1 MKKMLKTKYRFA
13 QKRAN
18 VHKLYIYDDVRAKGD
33 FNWKTWDYEESE
45 TSAKYFRDRLEEIP
59 DGDTIELHVNSAGG
73 EVGEGVTIY
82 NLLRQKSKTGSKII
96 GYVDGTAYSVA
107 MNIVMACDEIHMG
120 LGTSMFLHN
129 PWTVAMGNAEA
140 LRNVAD
146 QLDVLSAA
154 SRQLY
159 LSRAKNLSE
168 EELAAMMDRETML
181 DPRTCFDLG
190 FCDFVGEKQEEVEET
205 TEETEEEPEETQA
218 ETEETEEPS
227 DEDPEEEDSTEEES
241 EEDPDEEDDEVKQ
254 LRQNLFIQ
262 KQINSTLANLQG
274 RKMRNTLAEALN
286 KFGGK

>member
-1 MKKMLKTKYRFA
+1 M
-13 QKRAN
+13 
-18 VHKLYIYDDVRAKGD
+18 RAKGD
-33 FNWKTWDYEESE
+33 FNWKTWNYEESE

-96 GYVDGTAYSVA
+96 GFVDGIAYSVA

-129 PWTVAMGNAEA
+129 PWTIAMGNADA
-140 LRNVAD
+140 LRNVAE

-159 LSRAKNLSE
+159 LSRAKNLTE
-168 EELAAMMDRETML
+168 EELAAMMDKETML
-181 DPRTCFDLG
+181 DPRTCFDYG
-190 FCDFVGEKQEEVEET
+190 FCDFVGEKQEDEEEEEPEET
-205 TEETEEEPEETQA
+205 TEETEV
-218 ETEETEEPS
+218 ETEETEEEPS
-227 DEDPEEEDSTEEES
+227 DEDPEEEEP

-254 LRQNLFIQ
+254 LKQNLFIQ

-274 RKMRNTLAEALN
+274 RKMRNTLTEAFE

>member
-1 MKKMLKTKYRFA
+1 MKKMLKTRYRFA
-13 QKRAN
+13 QKKAN

-33 FNWKTWDYEESE
+33 FNWKAWNYEESE

-96 GYVDGTAYSVA
+96 GFVDGTAYSVA

-129 PWTVAMGNAEA
+129 PWTIAMGNADA
-140 LRNVAD
+140 LRNVAE

-159 LSRAKNLSE
+159 LSRAKNLTE
-168 EELAAMMDRETML
+168 EELAAMMDKETML
-181 DPRTCFDLG
+181 DPRTCFDYG
-190 FCDFVGEKQEEVEET
+190 FCDFVGEKQEDEE
-205 TEETEEEPEETQA
+205 EEEPEETTEEPEETQD
-218 ETEETEEPS
+218 ETEETEEEPS
-227 DEDPEEEDSTEEES
+227 DEDPEEEEP

-254 LRQNLFIQ
+254 LKQNLFIQ

-274 RKMRNTLAEALN
+274 RKMRNTLTEAFS
-286 KFGGK
+286 KIGGK

>member
-1 MKKMLKTKYRFA
+1 MKKMLKTRYRFA
-13 QKRAN
+13 QKKAN

-33 FNWKTWDYEESE
+33 FNWKAWNYEESE

-96 GYVDGTAYSVA
+96 GFVDGTAYSVA

-129 PWTVAMGNAEA
+129 PWTIAMGNADA
-140 LRNVAD
+140 LRNVAE

-159 LSRAKNLSE
+159 LSRAKNLTE
-168 EELAAMMDRETML
+168 EELAAMMDKETML
-181 DPRTCFDLG
+181 DPRTCFDYG
-190 FCDFVGEKQEEVEET
+190 FCDFVGEKQEDEE
-205 TEETEEEPEETQA
+205 EEEPEETTEEPEETQD
-218 ETEETEEPS
+218 ETEETEEEPS
-227 DEDPEEEDSTEEES
+227 DEDPEEEES

-254 LRQNLFIQ
+254 LKQNLFIQ

-274 RKMRNTLAEALN
+274 RKMRNTLTEAFS
-286 KFGGK
+286 KIGGK